1 MIKFTNTEKYLKK
14 YSIDIRGEE
23 YPIKI
28 PTLKEWLIINSIDF
42 SDLNKIREIATK
54 VINIMIKKLTLAHI
68 DKLSNIE
75 LVQIT
80 IECLKILSRKDSDNE
95 IENNTSSNEE
105 EILINFDY
113 LLAKYCKYYNT
124 SLEKTLNTNVFI
136 FFDLLNAI
144 EILIAE
150 ESLRLS
156 EIFDNHL
163 NLKVKNGNVEYK
175 KVLEK
180 YRDTFKRGVKVKAGP
195 DLDGLLKLK
204 QMLGGK

>member
-1 MIKFTNTEKYLKK
+1 MIKFTNTEKYVKEYFINIREK
-14 YSIDIRGEE
+14 EYSIN
-23 YPIKI
+23 I

-42 SDLNKIREIATK
+42 TNFNSLRETAKTIIT
-54 VINIMIKKLTLAHI
+54 IMINNFNDI

-75 LVQIT
+75 LTTII
-80 IECLKILSRKDSDNE
+80 IECLRILSRKENEEE
-95 IENNTSSNEE
+95 IENNNQNEE
-105 EILINFDY
+105 EISINFDY

-124 SLEKTLNTNVFI
+124 SLEKALNTNVFI

-144 EILIAE
+144 EIIIAE

-163 NLKVKNGNVEYK
+163 HLKTKNGNVEYK

-180 YRDTFKRGVKVKAGP
+180 YRDTFKRGVKVKASP

-204 QMLGGK
+204 QMLGG